1 MPFLQR
7 LRAVGRMLLML
18 FILASAAFLS
28 AVTAMR
34 FAIEGRQVKMPALV
48 GQKMPDAEKTLSA
61 NGLSLR
67 VEDRVYS
74 DFPEDVIV
82 RQSPPAG
89 LKVKTGERTHVVLSL
104 GPQHVLIP
112 DLRNA
117 SVRATRIQ
125 LLRDG
130 LQLGETSSAYIA
142 GSPGDTV
149 ILQNPPAGATNV
161 TSPHV
166 DLLISLSDPPHG
178 WVMPDVTGIA
188 QGQAAERLAEAGLK
202 NVKIEPVAKTASA
215 PPPGAASTSG
225 AGASGANM
233 PANPVAGG
241 AGSPAGA
248 ATSTLFPGLPTTA
261 TPNQQAAQAPGVAP
275 LTAPAAGP
283 ASGTVLAQTPSPGAY
298 VAADTQIE
306 LRVAR

>member
-1 MPFLQR
+1 
-7 LRAVGRMLLML
+7 ML

-48 GQKMPDAEKTLSA
+48 GQKMPDAEKSLLA

-89 LKVKTGERTHVVLSL
+89 LRVKTGERAHVVLSL

-130 LQLGETSSAYIA
+130 LQLGETSSLYIA

-149 ILQNPPAGATNV
+149 ILQNPPPGTLNV

-166 DLLISLSDPPHG
+166 DLLISLGQPPGG
-178 WVMPDVTGIA
+178 WVMPDVTGIPQA
-188 QGQAAERLAEAGLK
+188 QAEGRLTEAGLK
-202 NVKIEPVAKTASA
+202 NVKIISVARATTPSVVPNGGGVPSGAAIAPNQTATGASSPAGEQAFLPSGFPGAALASRQTASA
-215 PPPGAASTSG
+215 
-225 AGASGANM
+225 
-233 PANPVAGG
+233 
-241 AGSPAGA
+241 
-248 ATSTLFPGLPTTA
+248 
-261 TPNQQAAQAPGVAP
+261 QGVTP
-275 LTAPAAGP
+275 LTAPTPGP
-283 ASGTVLAQTPSPGAY
+283 LTGTVVSETPSPGAY
-298 VAADTQIE
+298 VAADTPIE
-306 LRVAR
+306 LRVAQ